1 MNSTPPVDLTAAR
14 AAVKAAYDELSALCH
29 GKQFRMSIPMRDT
42 DSDIVIGIGLHFIED
57 LIDEVERL
65 RPDPT
70 PPAQSDERKAS

>member
-1 MNSTPPVDLTAAR
+1 MSDTRPPVDLTEAR

-29 GKQFRMSIPMRDT
+29 SKQFRVSIPMRDT

-65 RPDPT
+65 RPAPT
-70 PPAQSDERKAS
+70 TPAQSERLAS